1 MLISHYII
9 HLTAINP
16 FNITNYIGNVKLDP
30 PSDTWFDDTTRPDVV
45 TNVEGHHDNW
55 ALSPSDGRVGFGSQW
70 NDWSVNWSG
79 EQSNP
84 EPQSAISN
92 SGAETVSTRST
103 KLISQNKTKFGVQ
116 ADNPVET
123 IIKSVGNRLVD
134 MSIVPYVR
142 AQRVTFAGKGLKP
155 FTNVYVYIGSTDVAA
170 NTEPAKKLVFSAA
183 NGAFQEGEVVKDSAN
198 NQGIIRIASN
208 TVSNVATIFITDITG
223 NTAAT
228 LASPVT
234 SQNNRA
240 TNSAIGFAAA
250 NVITGQT
257 TGANGT
263 ISSIVANSRGILTSD
278 VSHMQTDG
286 GGAIAGDIDIVAG
299 TFRTGDRIIRLTDH
313 ANNEL
318 ASTTTVAEELFKAK
332 GLYQSREKLMD

>member
-1 MLISHYII
+1 M
-9 HLTAINP
+9 
-16 FNITNYIGNVKLDP
+16 
-30 PSDTWFDDTTRPDVV
+30 
-45 TNVEGHHDNW
+45 
-55 ALSPSDGRVGFGSQW
+55 
-70 NDWSVNWSG
+70 
-79 EQSNP
+79 
-84 EPQSAISN
+84 
-92 SGAETVSTRST
+92 
-103 KLISQNKTKFGVQ
+103 
-116 ADNPVET
+116 
-123 IIKSVGNRLVD
+123 
-134 MSIVPYVR
+134 
-142 AQRVTFAGKGLKP
+142 
-155 FTNVYVYIGSTDVAA
+155 
-170 NTEPAKKLVFSAA
+170 LVFSAA

-240 TNSAIGFAAA
+240 TNSAIGFAAS

-263 ISSIVANSRGILTSD
+263 ISSIVSNTRGIL
-278 VSHMQTDG
+278 VSSVSKMQTDG
-286 GGAIAGDIDIVAG
+286 SGGIAGDIDITAG
-299 TFRTGDRIIRLTDH
+299 TFRTGDRIVRITDQ

-332 GLYQSREKLMD
+332 GLFQSREKLVVSTREILSRRESLTSEDIVVDSSTRRSGVSNYLNPLSQTFFVEPNNYPMGVFLKHVSLYFSAKDSNLPVTVQIRPVVNGIPSASHIIPFSEKTLNPDSITANTSTPSATTFAFDSPVYLATGEYALVCIIQ